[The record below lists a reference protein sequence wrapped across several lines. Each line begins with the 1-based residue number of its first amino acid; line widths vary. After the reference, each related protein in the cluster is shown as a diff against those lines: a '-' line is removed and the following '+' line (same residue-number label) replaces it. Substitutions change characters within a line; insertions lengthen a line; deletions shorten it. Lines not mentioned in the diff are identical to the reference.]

1 MFSLPLESRDRES
14 LESVYGKMIGE
25 TAQSSSLAQ
34 AMAEGYRSFQ
44 ATLEGEHL
52 GLSGVS
58 LDEEAVNMMTFQRM
72 YQASARVIQ
81 TISELLDVLVRL

>member
-1 MFSLPLESRDRES
+1 
-14 LESVYGKMIGE
+14 
-25 TAQSSSLAQ
+25 
-34 AMAEGYRSFQ
+34 MAEGYRSFQ